1 MYGDSGLLFGFR
13 VIVLGVKA
21 AIFGTQ
27 PQSQPQTQK
36 QFLTQSQPP
45 APAPAPSPK
54 RKFPNRA
61 KRWTIKREP
70 SSFGR
75 KSADPDGSG
84 VRVAWETKFRKPRR
98 KAKLRV

>member
-1 MYGDSGLLFGFR
+1 MAFR
-13 VIVLGVKA
+13 VSGPPGALVLKLRMAERPFVLFLVRVAEWEPSRSVPLSDAKSVA
-21 AIFGTQ
+21 AKSVLEG
-27 PQSQPQTQK
+27 
-36 QFLTQSQPP
+36 
-45 APAPAPSPK
+45 
-54 RKFPNRA
+54 NE

-84 VRVAWETKFRKPRR
+84 VRVAWETKSRKPRR

>member
-1 MYGDSGLLFGFR
+1 MEILDYFSVSEWSFSVSRQRSL
-13 VIVLGVKA
+13 A
-21 AIFGTQ
+21 
-27 PQSQPQTQK
+27 PSPSPSPQTQK
-36 QFLTQSQPP
+36 QFLTQSQPL
-45 APAPAPSPK
+45 APAPAPSSK

-84 VRVAWETKFRKPRR
+84 VRVAWETKSRKPRR